1 MRWLWTAFAAVV
13 LAAGLSGAADAM
25 SVTPVLVDL
34 KAGGGEASGQIRV
47 INTGI
52 SDLPVSLTVKVGT
65 LDGNGEL
72 STTETGADDL
82 LVFPPQAILKPG
94 ATQVFRMQWLGDPGL
109 KQSKTFIVSVA
120 QQPVQMPQGVS
131 GIQLLYDF
139 QVVANVAPLAG
150 DPALTIQSAELV
162 KDDKG
167 ARRAAITISNASDVH
182 GYLSGAKLRL
192 ELDDATGKKVWSQSW
207 IPEEVAG
214 KVGIGLIQPHATR
227 RFVLPFDLPPD
238 GTKLTAEISYE
249 GRR

>member
-1 MRWLWTAFAAVV
+1 MRGLGGIFAAV
-13 LAAGLSGAADAM
+13 GLVVALCGAAEAM

-34 KAGGGEASGQIRV
+34 KPAGAQASGQVRV
-47 INTGI
+47 INTG
-52 SDLPVSLTVKVGT
+52 DGELPVSLTVQAAT
-65 LDGNGEL
+65 LGPNGEL
-72 STTETGADDL
+72 ITTDTGADDL
-82 LVFPPQAILKPG
+82 LVFPPQAILKAG
-94 ATQVFRMQWLGDPGL
+94 ATQVFRMQWLGDPDL
-109 KQSKTFIVSVA
+109 KQSKTFVVSVA
-120 QQPVQMPQGVS
+120 QQPVAMPQGVS

-139 QVVANVAPLAG
+139 QVVVNVAPLTG
-150 DPALTIQSAELV
+150 DPALTIQGSELV

-182 GYLSGAKLRL
+182 GYLSGTKLRL

-227 RFVLPFDLPPD
+227 RFVLPFDLPTD
-238 GTKLTAEISYE
+238 GTKLIAEISYE